1 MKLLEEG
8 INLKEIYG
16 SSELNILM
24 RTYPHNRSNRRIESM
39 RLMPLPGMDTHV
51 EMQADDA
58 GFYELVAHQVEPRQV
73 FRTNDLFVRDEV
85 MGEVGL
91 KEREG
96 LVRAAM
102 LVGHRREKTGLLV
115 ELREDVDMENFHDAM
130 GRIVQRVNKGLREK
144 ARVSSDMVM
153 TLEKGME
160 LPVRVKGN
168 IKRKEAHDTYQ
179 AEIGAL
185 YSG

>member
-1 MKLLEEG
+1 
-8 INLKEIYG
+8 
-16 SSELNILM
+16 
-24 RTYPHNRSNRRIESM
+24 
-39 RLMPLPGMDTHV
+39 
-51 EMQADDA
+51 
-58 GFYELVAHQVEPRQV
+58 
-73 FRTNDLFVRDEV
+73 
-85 MGEVGL
+85 MGEGSWILKGRRDDMLILASGGL
-91 KEREG
+91 NVSAVEVESAVKKEGEG

-102 LVGHRREKTGLLV
+102 LVGHGREKTGLLV
-115 ELREDVDMENFHDAM
+115 EVREDVDRENLHDAM

-160 LPVRVKGN
+160 LPVGVKGN
-168 IKRKEAHDTYQ
+168 IKRKEAHDRYQ